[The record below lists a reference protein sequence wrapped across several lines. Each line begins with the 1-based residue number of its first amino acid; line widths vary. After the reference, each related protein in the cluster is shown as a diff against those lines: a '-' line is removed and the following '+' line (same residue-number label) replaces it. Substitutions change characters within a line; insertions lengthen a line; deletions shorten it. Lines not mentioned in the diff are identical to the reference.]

1 MRDFS
6 GYQEQCVLDK
16 NKEWYTA
23 RLADGRTLYVY
34 NTLEECENVVVSTRI
49 LGEMGIP
56 VQDVE
61 LGIYKG
67 RYVVASKDYMKNSER
82 FESLR
87 SLLYPTGETSDDLS
101 DITKKF
107 GELKY
112 DNKDD
117 MISWFWSV
125 LVVNGALCY
134 AGRSLD
140 NMGVLYD
147 VNTKTIRACPI
158 IGGHRGLDFS
168 KDESRMKRV
177 LHNSHNLV
185 THAVVCDPLK
195 FEYDGHCARFWYLVK
210 HCDLEVFR
218 KIVNDYEKSIDLTK
232 VYSIIDGVEGLSPIK
247 KKIAKECFFIT
258 YNMLRN
264 PREYY

>member
-1 MRDFS
+1 MKDFS
-6 GYQEQCVLDK
+6 EYPGDMWLLYNNPECYTIPVEGY
-16 NKEWYTA
+16 
-23 RLADGRTLYVY
+23 TLYAY
-34 NTLEECENVVVSTRI
+34 DTLEECENIVVSTRI
-49 LGEMGIP
+49 LGTMDIP

-82 FESLR
+82 FITLR
-87 SLLYPTGETSDDLS
+87 SLLYPAGESSDDLL

-117 MISWFWSV
+117 LISWFWSV
-125 LVVNGALCY
+125 LVVNGVLCY

-140 NMGVLYD
+140 NMVVLYD

-158 IGGHRGLDFS
+158 IGGNRGLDFS

-177 LHNSHNLV
+177 IRNSHNLV
-185 THAVVCDPLK
+185 THAVVCDILR
-195 FEYDGHCARFWYLVK
+195 FECGGRRARFWHLVK

-218 KIVNDYEKSIDLTK
+218 KRVNDYKKSIDLTK
-232 VYSIIDGVEGLSPIK
+232 VYFIIDGVEGLSPIK
-247 KKIAKECFFIT
+247 NKLAKECFFVT
-258 YNMLRN
+258 YNMLCN